1 MYWRAIRWNVDRT
14 LDCRSLLTK
23 RTSEICSQ
31 APEKRSMA
39 RSILQ
44 SKPKAYSACGTSRA
58 VLYMSLL
65 SLIFFASISC
75 SIALFSY
82 LFSCQDHL
90 SITTLATPLRW
101 LLYLE
106 DSQLFSV
113 QKIKDQDPLFLA
125 AFPTYRLHRI
135 RPTLGRSR
143 AEDPRPLNWSCSV
156 PFLPLILLQ
165 SRRVSLFLEP

>member
-1 MYWRAIRWNVDRT
+1 MHWRAIRWNVDRT
-14 LDCRSLLTK
+14 LDYRSFLTK
-23 RTSEICSQ
+23 RTSELCSQ

-44 SKPKAYSACGTSRA
+44 SKPKDYSCGTSRA
-58 VLYMSLL
+58 VLYIFLL
-65 SLIFFASISC
+65 SLIFFASNAY

-82 LFSCQDHL
+82 LFSYQDHL
-90 SITTLATPLRW
+90 SIITLATPLRR

-106 DSQLFSV
+106 NSQLFSV
-113 QKIKDQDPLFLA
+113 QKIKDQGPLFLA

-143 AEDPRPLNWSCSV
+143 AEDPRPLNQSCSV
-156 PFLPLILLQ
+156 PFILLQ